1 MAPNNSP
8 LHPAATF
15 NNHGFYKLSRYLRY
29 LKYFHNRP
37 LYPSFPIQPSA
48 FRKYD
53 LDIPSLIHKVGW
65 DSLFENQRFN
75 QCPEGVRMFYASLKR
90 GPGSSPTF
98 FTTVVYNHEI
108 KVTASL
114 MAQTLDLPC
123 LGSSAATNDDFASIV
138 FDFGS
143 AMESLTHD
151 IGRYYPS
158 MLSAGRLADR
168 FKVLHFF
175 ITRILLPRSI
185 SPNELVH
192 PADAWIMAN
201 ARDGIQLNFS
211 ALMFAHMINYGDE
224 NYSSPLPFGPQI
236 TRLLHRIGIDLR
248 DKLIVCDVRE
258 DLRAQHILT
267 RVDAQVGRRKPVIC
281 SGGESADTLA
291 YVEAA
296 PATSNGQLV
305 PALLEVVST
314 VLDRITAIKRKEL
327 IGLEFHHAQIKRAK
341 ESASSTSQDEETEGI
356 SDYESPPEYD
366 F

>member
-1 MAPNNSP
+1 MAPNNP
-8 LHPAATF
+8 QLHPAATF
-15 NNHGFYKLSRYLRY
+15 NNQGFYKPSRYLRY

-53 LDIPSLIHKVGW
+53 LDIPSLIHKLGW
-65 DSLFENQRFN
+65 DSLFENQRFS
-75 QCPEGVRMFYASLKR
+75 QCPEGVRMFNASLKH
-90 GPGSSPTF
+90 GPGSSLSF
-98 FTTVVYNHEI
+98 FTTVVYSHEI
-108 KVTASL
+108 KVTTSL
-114 MAQTLDLPC
+114 LAETIDLPC
-123 LGSSAATNDDFASIV
+123 LGSSAATNDDFASIG

-158 MLSAGRLADR
+158 MLSAGRLADQ

-185 SPNELVH
+185 SQNELVH

-211 ALMFAHMINYGDE
+211 TLMFAHMINYGDE
-224 NYSSPLPFGPQI
+224 NYSGPLPFGPQI
-236 TRLLHRIGIDLR
+236 TRLLDRVGIDLR

-267 RVDAQVGRRKPVIC
+267 RVDAQV
-281 SGGESADTLA
+281 
-291 YVEAA
+291 EAA
-296 PATSNGQLV
+296 SA
-305 PALLEVVST
+305 
-314 VLDRITAIKRKEL
+314 VLDRITAVKRKEL
-327 IGLEFHHAQIKRAK
+327 ISLELHHAQIKRAK
-341 ESASSTSQDEETEGI
+341 ESESLTTQEEEAEGI